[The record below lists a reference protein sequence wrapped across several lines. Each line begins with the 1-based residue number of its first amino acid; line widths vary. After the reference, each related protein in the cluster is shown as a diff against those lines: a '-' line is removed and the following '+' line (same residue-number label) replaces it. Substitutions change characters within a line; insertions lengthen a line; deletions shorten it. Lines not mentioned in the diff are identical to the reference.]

1 MQKEF
6 VEVKGKLYEVEREV
20 KEDDFII
27 TFVKQD
33 KIENSL
39 TGLYEAIGCLLY

>member
-6 VEVKGKLYEVEREV
+6 VEVEGKLYEVEREI
-20 KEDDFII
+20 KEDNFII

-33 KIENSL
+33 
-39 TGLYEAIGCLLY
+39 

>member
-20 KEDDFII
+20 KEDNFII

-39 TGLYEAIGCLLY
+39 TDLYEAIGCLLY